1 MESRTLIPQICLRYK
16 HARLSVLVRYLSQL
30 GKKRDAWTSG
40 SQRCGSA
47 SLTWGMTAI
56 QAGCCLAVRP
66 MLSLVQRDISL
77 KVRLRRCWNPLCCW
91 NHRNPLFAKVRT
103 HQRTGM
109 FSGSWLHHHE
119 PFISSASAVP
129 CSKLWNEPYEWESVE
144 WIQCVN
150 LILGHL
156 KRQEEMWG

>member
-1 MESRTLIPQICLRYK
+1 MNVWISALSFSLFNLGDDCNSG
-16 HARLSVLVRYLSQL
+16 RLLSC
-30 GKKRDAWTSG
+30 
-40 SQRCGSA
+40 SQTNVVFGTTC
-47 SLTWGMTAI
+47 
-56 QAGCCLAVRP
+56 
-66 MLSLVQRDISL
+66 DISL
-77 KVRLRRCWNPLCCW
+77 KVRLWRCW
-91 NHRNPLFAKVRT
+91 NPLFAKVRT

-109 FSGSWLHHHE
+109 FSGSRLHHHE

-156 KRQEEMWG
+156 KRQDGSRKCEGNAKWNHINHQVRWSSLIIDACES